1 MPEIKRIAETYE
13 VCYYDG
19 NNGSYI
25 VNTFFGG
32 GGYSL
37 VSDVDGV
44 LTVYNENT
52 SSNQVI
58 NAGTYALR
66 RYYGDTGW
74 RGAMTQD
81 DLDNFYTVVG
91 TSPR

>member
-1 MPEIKRIAETYE
+1 MPEIKRVAETYE

-19 NNGSYI
+19 LNGDYI

-44 LTVYNENT
+44 LTVYNSDT

-58 NAGTYALR
+58 NAGTYAQR

-74 RGAMTQD
+74 RYTITQD
-81 DLDNFYTVVG
+81 ALDKFYTVVG
-91 TSPR
+91 TSPQ

>member
-19 NNGSYI
+19 LNGSYI
-25 VNTFFGG
+25 LNTFFGG

-44 LTVYNENT
+44 LTVYNDDTE
-52 SSNQVI
+52 SNQVI
-58 NAGTYALR
+58 NAGSYALR
-66 RYYGDTGW
+66 RYHGDTGW
-74 RGAMTQD
+74 RGTLSQEG
-81 DLDNFYTVVG
+81 LDRFYTVVG
-91 TSPR
+91 STAQ